1 MIRVDNLS
9 FSPDYN
15 DDTIINKLSSV
26 LHIKPNEILDYTI
39 VKKSIDARRK
49 PDVKIMLTLAVE
61 LKSYNNVKGYEN
73 IELDYTGLKY
83 ENCERDFR
91 PVVVGFGPAGMFC
104 ALALSYMGYKPI
116 VIEQGMDVDNREKEV
131 EKFWKTGV
139 INPLSNVQFG
149 EGGAGTFSDGKL
161 NTNINNKY
169 CKMVIN
175 EFYKH
180 GAPKEILYI
189 NKPHIG
195 SDNLK
200 TVVKNIRKSIIDMGG
215 EVRFNT
221 QFVDYEYVDDTINKV
236 FVKNIVDDAVYTID
250 TKALV
255 LCVGHSARYTFNL
268 LYDKGVELKQKPF
281 AMGVRI
287 EQNQKDINFS
297 QYGKVDSH
305 LPPAD
310 YKLAVH
316 LPSGRSVFTFCMCPG
331 GVVVNSA
338 SDNGEIVTNG
348 MSYFARDKVNANS
361 AVLVNVVPEDYGSDH
376 PLAGVEFQSRYER
389 LAYDLTKSV
398 ECPAMSVGAFLG
410 HKNTALKVVPSTKIK
425 LCDISKCL
433 PKFVTESLKEGLPL
447 LNKKLKGFS
456 DDGNLLIGIESRS
469 SSPVTI
475 VRDDTLQTK
484 IKGLYPCGEGAGYAG
499 GIVSSAVDGIKVAE
513 SILNKKDITIMK

>member
-15 DDTIINKLSSV
+15 NDTIINKLSSV
-26 LHIKPNEILDYTI
+26 LHIKTNDILGYTI

-83 ENCERDFR
+83 ENFERDFR

-131 EKFWKTGV
+131 ENFWQTGV

-161 NTNINNKY
+161 NTNLNNKY

-221 QFVDYEYVDDTINKV
+221 QFVDYECVDDTINKV
-236 FVKNIVDDAVYTID
+236 FVKNIVDNTVYTID

-268 LYDKGVELKQKPF
+268 LYDKGIELKQKPF

-297 QYGKVDSH
+297 QYGKADSH

-513 SILNKKDITIMK
+513 SILNNFDN

>member
-9 FSPDYN
+9 FSPNYN
-15 DDTIINKLSSV
+15 NDTIINKISSV
-26 LHIKPNEILDYTI
+26 LHIKPNEILSYTI

-61 LKSYNNVKGYEN
+61 LKSYNIVKGYDN

-83 ENCERDFR
+83 ENCEREIR

-131 EKFWKTGV
+131 EKFWQTGV

-161 NTNINNKY
+161 NTNLNNKY

-221 QFVDYEYVDDTINKV
+221 QFVDYECVDDTINKV
-236 FVKNIVDDAVYTID
+236 FVKNIVDNTVYAID

-376 PLAGVEFQSRYER
+376 PLAGVEFQSQYER

-456 DDGNLLIGIESRS
+456 ADGNLLIGIESRS

-513 SILNKKDITIMK
+513 SILNNFGN

>member
-15 DDTIINKLSSV
+15 NDTIINKISSV
-26 LHIKPNEILDYTI
+26 LHVKPNEILSYTI

-61 LKSYNNVKGYEN
+61 LKSYNIVKGYDN

-83 ENCERDFR
+83 ENCERGFR

-131 EKFWKTGV
+131 EKFWQTGV

-161 NTNINNKY
+161 NTNLNNKY

-221 QFVDYEYVDDTINKV
+221 QFVDYECVDDTINKV
-236 FVKNIVDDAVYTID
+236 FVKNIVDNTVYAID

-361 AVLVNVVPEDYGSDH
+361 AVLVNVVPEDYESDH
-376 PLAGVEFQSRYER
+376 PLAGVEFQSQYER
-389 LAYDLTKSV
+389 FAYDLTKSV
-398 ECPAMSVGAFLG
+398 ECPAMSVGTFLG

-513 SILNKKDITIMK
+513 AIRDNYKN

>member
-15 DDTIINKLSSV
+15 NDTIINKLSSV
-26 LHIKPNEILDYTI
+26 LHIKPNEILGYTI

-61 LKSYNNVKGYEN
+61 LKSYNNVKGYDN

-83 ENCERDFR
+83 ENSERDFR

-131 EKFWKTGV
+131 EKFWQTGV
-139 INPLSNVQFG
+139 INPLSNIQFG

-161 NTNINNKY
+161 NTNLNNKY

-180 GAPKEILYI
+180 DAPKEILYI

-236 FVKNIVDDAVYTID
+236 FVKNIVDDTVYTID

-398 ECPAMSVGAFLG
+398 ECPAMSVGAFLR

-513 SILNKKDITIMK
+513 SILNNFDN

>member
-1 MIRVDNLS
+1 
-9 FSPDYN
+9 
-15 DDTIINKLSSV
+15 
-26 LHIKPNEILDYTI
+26 
-39 VKKSIDARRK
+39 
-49 PDVKIMLTLAVE
+49 
-61 LKSYNNVKGYEN
+61 
-73 IELDYTGLKY
+73 
-83 ENCERDFR
+83 
-91 PVVVGFGPAGMFC
+91 
-104 ALALSYMGYKPI
+104 
-116 VIEQGMDVDNREKEV
+116 
-131 EKFWKTGV
+131 
-139 INPLSNVQFG
+139 
-149 EGGAGTFSDGKL
+149 
-161 NTNINNKY
+161 
-169 CKMVIN
+169 MVIN